1 MSAHNLHMRRALDL
15 AILQADRTAPN
26 PSVGCV
32 ILDRDGYR
40 LSEAATGDGGRPHA
54 EELALSRLLVG
65 AAVGGTAYVTLEPCR
80 QRSSDR
86 PSCSQRLIEAGLAK
100 VIVATLD
107 PHPLGSGG
115 IVRLR
120 EAGLQVEIGALRTE
134 ADDFYKKFFES
145 VNLPDS

>member
-15 AILQADRTAPN
+15 AALQADRTAPN

-32 ILDRDGYR
+32 ILDRDGQR

-54 EELALSRLLVG
+54 EELALSRLPVG

-86 PSCSQRLIEAGLAK
+86 PSCSQRLIEAGLAR

-115 IVRLR
+115 LARLR
-120 EAGLQVEIGALRTE
+120 EAGLQVDIGPLRAE
-134 ADDFYKKFFES
+134 ADEFYKSFFET
-145 VNLPDS
+145 VNPANS